1 MRQEHEH
8 STGLVGRERRPAPL
22 TRREDEILQLIWNGY
37 QNRQIASR
45 LNISVKTVEAHR
57 ATMMKKVRVHNTA
70 LLLTAA
76 IKAGMIRVLREQR

>member
-1 MRQEHEH
+1 MTQARQH
-8 STGLVGRERRPAPL
+8 STGLVGQVRPPQPF
-22 TRREDEILQLIWNGY
+22 TRREDEILQLIWNGCK
-37 QNRQIASR
+37 NRQIASR

-76 IKAGMIRVLREQR
+76 IQAGMIQVPNGT